1 MEGILRFARNL
12 ARQSTI
18 VVLATLFAL
27 GLYQVWDLSWRWFLV
42 AVGGVVMVAIAM
54 CFAAIFADFVLVG
67 FFFALP
73 LASFD
78 KWFWSPLYTTVQR
91 GNLVYGGVFG
101 LGLIDFVLIA
111 LYVSWFYRIFV
122 ARIQP
127 LPRLYFVDLIV
138 AGSLLVHFLGA
149 IGAQDSF
156 LAYGGI
162 EYLLKHLM
170 FYFYVS
176 RNLRSAHLPW
186 LVAAICFAIVGEAGF
201 GAYQHWTGKLLGFAL
216 DKGAGSATSLSY
228 QYSIP
233 GLGNTRRATGTLY
246 DSHAFGNYM
255 GMLLPVPYLLFMTPW
270 MKTFLRWF
278 FGLVAAAGFL
288 ALILSYSR
296 SAWVASAV
304 ALVLATVLAVIIWRE
319 AAGIVVAAV
328 VTFFAIGTSPWTVKY
343 IYDRF
348 ANAPIG
354 TLTSRF
360 HQYEVALTIW
370 QRFPFFGTGP
380 NNYLNALRRYD
391 YLWLK
396 ELPVHDVMLQ
406 ILAENGLFGLLCYLA
421 LIFTALKRLF
431 LTAWARNDL
440 AGRLALAAFI
450 GVFSGFLDGFTDP
463 LFREPTVFVTFW
475 VFVSLAVALPTLGR
489 DDSVATGTADGRQA
503 A

>member
-1 MEGILRFARNL
+1 MRFGRNL
-12 ARQSTI
+12 ARQGTI

-27 GLYQVWDLSWRWFLV
+27 GLYQLWDLTWRWFLV
-42 AVGGVVMVAIAM
+42 GVGAIAMVAIAM

-67 FFFALP
+67 FFFAMP

-78 KWFWSPLYTTVQR
+78 KWFFPHFYSSDEK
-91 GNLVYGGVFG
+91 GNLVYGGLFG
-101 LGLIDFVLIA
+101 LGLLDFVLIA
-111 LYVSWFYRIFV
+111 LYLTWFYRIFV

-138 AGSLLVHFLGA
+138 AGSLLVHFLGT
-149 IGAQDSF
+149 IGAQDTF
-156 LAYGGI
+156 LAYGAI

-170 FYFYVS
+170 FYFYLS
-176 RNLRSAHLPW
+176 RNLRPAHLPW

-201 GAYQHWTGKLLGFAL
+201 GAYQHFTGKLVGFAL
-216 DKGAGSATSLSY
+216 DKGAGSASNLSY

-233 GLGNTRRATGTLY
+233 GLGSTNRATGTLY

-255 GMLLPVPYLLFMTPW
+255 GMLLPFPYILFMTPW
-270 MKTFLRWF
+270 MRPFLRWF
-278 FGLVAAAGFL
+278 FALVTTLGGL
-288 ALILSYSR
+288 ALVLSYSR
-296 SAWVASAV
+296 SAWVATAI
-304 ALVLATVLAVIIWRE
+304 ALVIGTVLAVIMWRE
-319 AAGIVVAAV
+319 ATGIVVASV
-328 VTFFAIGTSPWTVKY
+328 VAFFAIGTSPWTVKY

-348 ANAPIG
+348 ANSPIG

-360 HQYEVALTIW
+360 KQYKVAFTIW

-380 NNYLNALRRYD
+380 NNYLNALKRYD

-406 ILAENGLFGLLCYLA
+406 ILAENGLFGLCCYLA
-421 LIFTALKRLF
+421 LIFSVLMRLF
-431 LTAWARNDL
+431 KTAWSRKDL
-440 AGRLALAAFI
+440 AGRLAMAAFI

-475 VFVSLAVALPTLGR
+475 VFVSLAVALPTFAR
-489 DDSVATGTADGRQA
+489 DDSVATGAADGRQA